1 MLSDE
6 VADQVL
12 LPDAILRDFYFLK
25 CVNFQ
30 ILFCFFEDVSKSSQI
45 LILIQ
50 SNFTGWIREGSRQQ
64 RSEQN
69 VIIKQHSGSDSV
81 IQFQQEGSEKSA

>member
-1 MLSDE
+1 MWNFY
-6 VADQVL
+6 QV
-12 LPDAILRDFYFLK
+12 RVFHT
-25 CVNFQ
+25 
-30 ILFCFFEDVSKSSQI
+30 FFKDVPKSSPI
-45 LILIQ
+45 LIR

-81 IQFQQEGSEKSA
+81 IQIQQEGSETCALCMNEF